1 MWIVTI
7 SGIPD
12 RHVNINP
19 ASRAQIVASPASR
32 GTIESRIP
40 SIYPSFS
47 RFPHRI
53 LVKSRIPKIPFQTL
67 ILWFVCPLSCA
78 TYHWIVWLLERA
90 SRSDTRRMTTV
101 EKTSCVG
108 VCMSYIC
115 SAGSNVAEL
124 ELRRPKALELQCPS
138 DNSCLLILHYHNCL
152 TLLSLQLHVTF
163 RAGVFY
169 RV

>member
-32 GTIESRIP
+32 GTIKSRIP
-40 SIYPSFS
+40 SIYLSFS

-67 ILWFVCPLSCA
+67 L
-78 TYHWIVWLLERA
+78 IV
-90 SRSDTRRMTTV
+90 
-101 EKTSCVG
+101 
-108 VCMSYIC
+108 
-115 SAGSNVAEL
+115 SN
-124 ELRRPKALELQCPS
+124 K
-138 DNSCLLILHYHNCL
+138 LILDQYIAESDKYIGLRQMIDLRDTDKSQYLTITEFNNCF
-152 TLLSLQLHVTF
+152 LLVTWWGKNALNDNV
-163 RAGVFY
+163 RYAYMYVLDSI
-169 RV
+169 